1 MGLTLHFPFLA
12 KFGTIRFT
20 RTIYINGYRSI
31 IQLDSECARY
41 DPELTYTLKPGICHF
56 RNLEFNTIYKIN
68 SAGLRDEESS
78 LSKPDII
85 VLGDSLAMGWGVHQN
100 ETYSKIIESKLNL
113 KVLNA
118 AVASYGTYREMR
130 LLNRLDTSNLKYL
143 IIHYMTNDY
152 EENKEFYEH
161 NNVLKISSE
170 KEYNN
175 VQKIYIKSKNYY
187 LGKYTILSLKYFLG
201 ALKLKTRN
209 KIMQFFDA
217 KFLTYY
223 YGDSVKYFINAVMAV
238 SRVDLRGIAIVIVS
252 NDDKFI
258 ARLKDEIK
266 YGEYP
271 NYIKKIIA
279 IPVASKF
286 TLDSYFIL
294 DDHLTAK
301 GHEIIANE
309 IIKTINLRP
318 KK

>member
-1 MGLTLHFPFLA
+1 M
-12 KFGTIRFT
+12 
-20 RTIYINGYRSI
+20 
-31 IQLDSECARY
+31 
-41 DPELTYTLKPGICHF
+41 
-56 RNLEFNTIYKIN
+56 
-68 SAGLRDEESS
+68 
-78 LSKPDII
+78 
-85 VLGDSLAMGWGVHQN
+85 
-100 ETYSKIIESKLNL
+100 
-113 KVLNA
+113 
-118 AVASYGTYREMR
+118 
-130 LLNRLDTSNLKYL
+130 
-143 IIHYMTNDY
+143 
-152 EENKEFYEH
+152 
-161 NNVLKISSE
+161 
-170 KEYNN
+170 
-175 VQKIYIKSKNYY
+175 
-187 LGKYTILSLKYFLG
+187 
-201 ALKLKTRN
+201 
-209 KIMQFFDA
+209 
-217 KFLTYY
+217 
-223 YGDSVKYFINAVMAV
+223 KYFINAVMAV